1 MLPKLIKVYTCYDC
15 EFLFI
20 IQMGSDEQIAVDK
33 LEEKIS
39 KLCPHR
45 VIIEQLDKS
54 LKDLEKVRKIVQEKS
69 SAEIIER

>member
-1 MLPKLIKVYTCYDC
+1 MRIY
-15 EFLFI
+15 F

-33 LEEKIS
+33 LEEKIW

-45 VIIEQLDKS
+45 AVIKQLDKS
-54 LKDLEKVRKIVQEKS
+54 LKDLEKVRKTLQEKD